1 MFGSLQGYRRAWI
14 RADVVAGLTVWAVL
28 VPEALAYATIAGVP
42 PVVGLY
48 AAIPSLV
55 LYAAAGSSRHLVV
68 GPMSATAALSAATV
82 APFAGGDSALYV
94 ALTAALAV
102 VTGIAGL
109 LAGLLRLGFIASFIS
124 EPVLKGFIVGLALT
138 IMIGQVPKFF
148 GVPKSEGDFFEQTW
162 GLITHLGDTQTL
174 TLLVGAASLAV
185 VLACKKW
192 FPLVPGSLLAV
203 LLGTAASVMF
213 GLQDRGV
220 EIVGEIDSGL
230 PDFGL
235 PDAGGLSS
243 YLDLAGPAVAVL
255 IVGFAEGLGAAKTY
269 AAKAG
274 YQISANRELVGL
286 GAANLG
292 SGLCAGMV
300 VNGSLSKT
308 AVNGAAGARSQVSG
322 LVVAVLTLITLLFL
336 TGLFEELPEATLSA
350 VVIAAVIELVDFPA
364 LRRLYRVWTDR
375 LGSIYGFAARA
386 DFAAAIAAMLG
397 VLIFDTLPGLVIG
410 IGGVDV
416 AVAVPGLPSTRGRSG
431 QAGRGLARR
440 GTARGPRRR
449 PDQVGGPGR
458 IGIVLRQQRPC
469 AGTDRSPADAAD
481 PDRRARRG
489 NQPVHRHQRCRDAG
503 PAGQFAGAG
512 TASSCESPGT
522 SDSSG
527 TSCGARF
534 PKRSTTRFSGPSTR
548 RSTPR
553 RINSR
558 IGFRSS
564 ATGSVS
570 RAHRRAD
577 VAVAPHRARRRDS
590 RRPGAGLRC
599 PGRPVR
605 RPATAVRPIPDC
617 RSTGRGS
624 WRRGSSR

>member
-1 MFGSLQGYRRAWI
+1 MSATAGRNWPVFGSLQGYRRAWI

-174 TLLVGAASLAV
+174 TLLVGAASLAL

-243 YLDLAGPAVAVL
+243 YIDLVGPAVAVL

-336 TGLFEELPEATLSA
+336 TGLFQELPEATLSA

-410 IGGVDV
+410 IGVSMLLLLYRVSRPHVAGLAKRDGAWLDV
-416 AVAVPGLPSTRGRSG
+416 ERHEDLDADPTRLVVRVESGLFFANSDHVRERIEALRTPQTRIVVLDAETSPFIDISAAEMLAQLASSLARDGIELRIARDIGQFRDVMRSAVPEAFHHDVFRTIDEALNAP
-431 QAGRGLARR
+431 
-440 GTARGPRRR
+440 
-449 PDQVGGPGR
+449 PDQ
-458 IGIVLRQQRPC
+458 
-469 AGTDRSPADAAD
+469 SP
-481 PDRRARRG
+481 
-489 NQPVHRHQRCRDAG
+489 
-503 PAGQFAGAG
+503 
-512 TASSCESPGT
+512 E
-522 SDSSG
+522 
-527 TSCGARF
+527 
-534 PKRSTTRFSGPSTR
+534 
-548 RSTPR
+548 
-553 RINSR
+553 
-558 IGFRSS
+558 
-564 ATGSVS
+564 
-570 RAHRRAD
+570 
-577 VAVAPHRARRRDS
+577 
-590 RRPGAGLRC
+590 
-599 PGRPVR
+599 
-605 RPATAVRPIPDC
+605 
-617 RSTGRGS
+617 
-624 WRRGSSR
+624 